1 MIERRY
7 TMLTRLKKLDK
18 VKLVNTIV
26 LGLLSMFFL
35 IPLIW
40 MVSTAFKYESDVF
53 VFPIEWIPRR
63 INVVNNFKEVWFGD
77 IPFYLF
83 YWNSIK
89 IAGSTT
95 VITIFISSMA
105 AFSFSK
111 LRFKGRNLLFFT
123 LISLMIIPEQSTL
136 VPRFL
141 LIRTMGLYNTHGALI
156 FMAMFSIYFTFLMR
170 QFMLSIED
178 DYIEAAKIDGANYFR
193 IYWQVILP
201 LCKPI
206 LATVGIIK
214 FIWTWNDYQ
223 NPLIFLL
230 SKELYPI
237 TMGMQLFQ
245 DDFADSYAVL
255 MMASLSAIL
264 PLVIIFIIL
273 QKQVIEGI
281 SLGGVKG

>member
-1 MIERRY
+1 
-7 TMLTRLKKLDK
+7 MLNKLKKIDK
-18 VKLVNTIV
+18 LKLFNTLV
-26 LGLLSMFFL
+26 LSAISMFFL

-40 MVSTAFKYESDVF
+40 MVSTAFKFESDVF
-53 VFPIEWIPRR
+53 VFPIEWIPKR
-63 INVVNNFKEVWFGD
+63 INVVHNFKEVWFGE
-77 IPFYLF
+77 IPFYRF
-83 YWNSIK
+83 YLNSIK
-89 IAGSTT
+89 IAGITT
-95 VITIFISSMA
+95 ITTIFISSMA

-111 LRFKGRNLLFFT
+111 LKFKGKDILFFV

-141 LIRTMGLYNTHGALI
+141 LIRVMGLYDTHGALI
-156 FMAMFSIYFTFLMR
+156 FMAMFSIYFTFLIR

-178 DYIEAAKIDGANYFR
+178 DYIESAKIDGANYFR

-230 SKELYPI
+230 SKDLYPI

-245 DDFADSYAVL
+245 DDFADNYAVL

-264 PLVIIFIIL
+264 PLVIIFVIL

>member
-1 MIERRY
+1 
-7 TMLTRLKKLDK
+7 
-18 VKLVNTIV
+18 
-26 LGLLSMFFL
+26 
-35 IPLIW
+35 
-40 MVSTAFKYESDVF
+40 
-53 VFPIEWIPRR
+53 
-63 INVVNNFKEVWFGD
+63 
-77 IPFYLF
+77 
-83 YWNSIK
+83 
-89 IAGSTT
+89 
-95 VITIFISSMA
+95 
-105 AFSFSK
+105 
-111 LRFKGRNLLFFT
+111 
-123 LISLMIIPEQSTL
+123 
-136 VPRFL
+136 
-141 LIRTMGLYNTHGALI
+141 
-156 FMAMFSIYFTFLMR
+156 
-170 QFMLSIED
+170 MLSIED

>member
-1 MIERRY
+1 
-7 TMLTRLKKLDK
+7 MLTRLKKLDK

>member
-1 MIERRY
+1 
-7 TMLTRLKKLDK
+7 MLNKLKKIDK
-18 VKLVNTIV
+18 LKLFNTLV
-26 LGLLSMFFL
+26 LGAISMFFL

-40 MVSTAFKYESDVF
+40 MVSTAFKFESDVF
-53 VFPIEWIPRR
+53 VFPIEWIPKR
-63 INVVNNFKEVWFGD
+63 INVVHNFKEVWFGE
-77 IPFYLF
+77 IPFYRF
-83 YWNSIK
+83 YLNSIK
-89 IAGSTT
+89 IAGITT
-95 VITIFISSMA
+95 ITTIFISSMA

-111 LRFKGRNLLFFT
+111 LKFKGKDILFFV

-141 LIRTMGLYNTHGALI
+141 LIRVMGLYDTHGALI
-156 FMAMFSIYFTFLMR
+156 FMAMFSIYFTFLIR

-178 DYIEAAKIDGANYFR
+178 DYIESAKIDGANYFR

-230 SKELYPI
+230 SKDLYPI

-245 DDFADSYAVL
+245 DDFADNYAVL

-264 PLVIIFIIL
+264 PLVIIFVIL